1 MFKFIEKHP
10 FLSGFITGF
19 VGVGIVGK
27 NIKKLIKSKITV
39 IQIDLKDDIPTGLTF
54 GETPQPSGE
63 QSPKPAEEN

>member
-39 IQIDLKDDIPTGLTF
+39 IQIDLKDIPTGLTF